1 MQGLN
6 VVGVE
11 GVQAAI
17 DEFREEHPDIPL
29 EKQDRTAEGGFEVYS
44 APGLSLLRGDFFEL
58 TSASA
63 GTYDLVSSAFLP
75 LLRGLLPFLSPLVFG
90 VL

>member
-1 MQGLN
+1 MQGLD

-29 EKQDRTAEGGFEVYS
+29 EKQDRTADGGFEVYS
-44 APGLSLLRGDFFEL
+44 APGLSLIRGDFFEL

-63 GTYDLVSSAFLP
+63 GTYDLVSGSSLAICCR
-75 LLRGLLPFLSPLVFG
+75 LLLFLSV
-90 VL
+90 